1 MIVNKNINRLSVVIL
16 CYIIFTQLDV
26 IAQNNIIGDSLF
38 INLTFNNRLGLAVTD
53 IKTGFIF
60 DSIKYNEINLA
71 DKAASNININKP
83 FSGVANPAIKE
94 SQPFWLKYKKEAGSF
109 TIPEQADRVLPIMQ
123 DSKVYFSF
131 KLNGEEYT
139 FEKPLE
145 YKYIDPVKG
154 EIYQP
159 SIFTNPVDIKSGTSL
174 IIKKNQN
181 DKSQRIKYNV
191 LFNKAFKNKLQFY
204 IQFGETSRL
213 VLDTFITKNAGENLS
228 IDVDIPSSTKKE
240 LSVYGWLTSP
250 EFSNL
255 RAKNIQSSTL
265 KKISYSHIPDIFYH
279 YTDSIKILYLD
290 IKTTGKNIGYI
301 VGAGD
306 KVPEA
311 LKLLGYNVSFLSE
324 QDVIYGNLVKY
335 DAIVTGIRA
344 YNTLDW
350 LDNAYNSLM
359 NYVEKGGQLV
369 VQYNTNNRL
378 AAMKTKMFPYPFTI
392 SRSRITD
399 ENAEVNF
406 IDPTNSLLNY
416 PNKITKEDFN
426 GWIQERSIYNAENI
440 DSRYETILSM
450 KDPGEAEQSGSLIA
464 ANYGKGK
471 IIYTGLVFFRE
482 LPAGVPGAFKL
493 FANIISNKNSK

>member
-1 MIVNKNINRLSVVIL
+1 
-16 CYIIFTQLDV
+16 
-26 IAQNNIIGDSLF
+26 
-38 INLTFNNRLGLAVTD
+38 
-53 IKTGFIF
+53 
-60 DSIKYNEINLA
+60 
-71 DKAASNININKP
+71 
-83 FSGVANPAIKE
+83 
-94 SQPFWLKYKKEAGSF
+94 
-109 TIPEQADRVLPIMQ
+109 
-123 DSKVYFSF
+123 
-131 KLNGEEYT
+131 
-139 FEKPLE
+139 
-145 YKYIDPVKG
+145 
-154 EIYQP
+154 
-159 SIFTNPVDIKSGTSL
+159 
-174 IIKKNQN
+174 
-181 DKSQRIKYNV
+181 
-191 LFNKAFKNKLQFY
+191 
-204 IQFGETSRL
+204 
-213 VLDTFITKNAGENLS
+213 
-228 IDVDIPSSTKKE
+228 
-240 LSVYGWLTSP
+240 
-250 EFSNL
+250 
-255 RAKNIQSSTL
+255 
-265 KKISYSHIPDIFYH
+265 
-279 YTDSIKILYLD
+279 
-290 IKTTGKNIGYI
+290 
-301 VGAGD
+301 
-306 KVPEA
+306 
-311 LKLLGYNVSFLSE
+311 LGYNVSFLSE